1 MINKNFWKGKKVLVT
16 GHTGFKGGWLSIWLK
31 VLGAK
36 VYGLSLNPS
45 SNPNFFQVTK
55 IKNIFEKDVRENI
68 QKISSL
74 KKLVNIH
81 KPQIIFH
88 LAAQPQVLE
97 SYNDPMNTIKTNV
110 IGTTNLL
117 ESIKNK
123 KFVKSVVIITTDKVY
138 KNLDKEIKFDEDSCL
153 GGDDVYS
160 SSKAAADIISLSYI
174 KSFFNKTDCNLST
187 VRAGNCIGGG
197 DWTKYRVL
205 TDSTKAFMK
214 NKNLLI
220 RNPDSKRPW
229 QHVLEP
235 LSGYILLAQK
245 LYGKKGKNFCG
256 SWNFGPKRKSE
267 LKVLDFVKI
276 LKKKMSSSSKIVI
289 KKDKEKL
296 EKMTLDLSS
305 KKANTLLKWKSFLS
319 IDKTLSLTAE
329 WYLANKNKKNMLKVT
344 TNQINEYQ
352 YKFNQKN

>member
-110 IGTTNLL
+110 IGTSNIL
-117 ESIKNK
+117 EASIIEEVE
-123 KFVKSVVIITTDKVY
+123 KFVFISTDKAT
-138 KNLDKEIKFDEDSCL
+138 NPTSTL
-153 GGDDVYS
+153 GG
-160 SSKAAADIISLSYI
+160 SK
-174 KSFFNKTDCNLST
+174 
-187 VRAGNCIGGG
+187 
-197 DWTKYRVL
+197 
-205 TDSTKAFMK
+205 
-214 NKNLLI
+214 
-220 RNPDSKRPW
+220 
-229 QHVLEP
+229 
-235 LSGYILLAQK
+235 LLAER
-245 LYGKKGKNFCG
+245 LTLDAGTYAGKGKTKFAIVRFGNVLG
-256 SWNFGPKRKSE
+256 SRGSVFQIFQNQIKMKKPLTVTDKRMTRFIMSISE
-267 LKVLDFVKI
+267 AASMILKVTKI
-276 LKKKMSSSSKIVI
+276 LKDGEIYILKMPSIRIEDLAKGMLHVYGSRFPDYRNTSSLKITKPRGERFHELLITNEEMPFCHDIGDMYKISKT
-289 KKDKEKL
+289 E
-296 EKMTLDLSS
+296 
-305 KKANTLLKWKSFLS
+305 
-319 IDKTLSLTAE
+319 
-329 WYLANKNKKNMLKVT
+329 NKKQLQRKEFSSETASRISQSKLHKTINEL
-344 TNQINEYQ
+344 INEYV
-352 YKFNQKN
+352 